1 MASTTRQARAWLR
14 RLGGFFVR
22 TQRDSDLA
30 AELESH
36 LQLHTEDN
44 LRAGMT
50 PAEAKRAAL
59 IKLGGLES
67 TKESYR
73 DRRGLPVLEILLQDI
88 RFGLRMLRKSSGF
101 TAVAILTLALGIGA
115 NTAIFSLVDGIVL
128 RPLPYPHSDQIVH
141 LSWQSKTYLIPNL
154 TTPEFEFFR
163 DYNSSF
169 ASLAGVRDFVDQEL
183 KIGSTTQWV
192 KTLYVTDGFFQT
204 LGVNP
209 QLGRPFG
216 REYTQPNGTYAAVLT
231 DPLWRS
237 AFGADPNI
245 AGRQI
250 VLDNQSY
257 IVTGVLPPGFKF
269 TEPADLFASLH
280 LGNSTSD
287 IGINTDVIGRLKSA
301 LSLPEAQAQ
310 MPLLT
315 QEFLAQASQM
325 QQQQGPGYIHL
336 DRYQNYL
343 AHDYRTSL
351 LMLLTAVGLLLLIA
365 CANVA
370 SLLLARASS
379 RRKEISIRLAL
390 GATRSRLLGQFLTEG
405 LILGFAGAAA
415 GLAGAVAVLRVSVS
429 AIPWDLPT
437 VDHIALDG
445 RVLFFTLS
453 VGICASIAFGL
464 ASFFQTRKLD
474 LNSTLKDG
482 RAVAG
487 TSPARSWSLSV
498 LVVGEVAISL
508 MLALGAGLL
517 MASLYKLYQ
526 ERLGFNP
533 AHLVLMHTPFS
544 PNIATSKATIW
555 NFERQGLQRIQAIPG
570 VESVAVVSAAPLH
583 GQLNIP
589 VQRDGHPEDSIG
601 GTQYRPISSN
611 YFSTMGIP
619 ILRGRAFQQSD
630 FGPSSPVAVIN
641 ETLARDWWPGQNPIG
656 DRVVVGEY
664 HGQKIPQILE
674 PLREI
679 IGVVA
684 DTKGMLLDAPAPAMM
699 YVPASQGFTSGS
711 TDWVIRTA
719 APAGIADALRK
730 AIADIAPDQRIVDL
744 EPMMDLIGASV
755 AQPKFEA
762 LLMGTFGGLALL
774 LTLVGVY
781 GVLSFQVAQRTH
793 EIGVRIALGAT
804 RRGVMRLI
812 IFKAAML
819 AVMGVVVG
827 VGAALG
833 LARLMATLLYQVAP
847 TDPMIFADV
856 AILVLIVAMLA
867 AYVPARRATRVDP
880 MVALRHE

>member
-1 MASTTRQARAWLR
+1 MILWSRFRSWLR
-14 RLGGFFVR
+14 TTFGRSRMESEMDTELRSHIEAYAEDLVRGGLSRPEAIRLARMEFGGIER
-22 TQRDSDLA
+22 TKEECREA
-30 AELESH
+30 RGVTFLESV
-36 LQLHTEDN
+36 T
-44 LRAGMT
+44 
-50 PAEAKRAAL
+50 
-59 IKLGGLES
+59 
-67 TKESYR
+67 
-73 DRRGLPVLEILLQDI
+73 QDI
-88 RFGLRMLRKSSGF
+88 RFGLRMLRKSPGF

-115 NTAIFSLVDGIVL
+115 NTAIFSLVDGIIL
-128 RPLPYPHSDQIVH
+128 RPLPYPQSQQIVH
-141 LSWQSKTYLIPNL
+141 LSWQTKGYLVPNL

-163 DYNSSF
+163 DHNSAFS
-169 ASLAGVRDFVDQEL
+169 SLAGVRDFVDQEL
-183 KIGSTTQWV
+183 KAGNTVQWV
-192 KTLYVTDGFFQT
+192 KALYVTDGFFET

-209 QLGRPFG
+209 QLGGPFG
-216 REYTQPNGTYAAVLT
+216 REYTRAGASNAAVLT
-231 DPLWRS
+231 DSLWRS

-245 AGRQI
+245 VGRQI
-250 VLDNQSY
+250 ILDSQSFT
-257 IVTGVLPPGFKF
+257 VTGVLPPGFKF

-287 IGINTDVIGRLKSA
+287 LGMNTDVIGRLKSV
-301 LSLPEAQAQ
+301 LSLSQAQAQ

-315 QEFLAQASQM
+315 QEFLAQATQM
-325 QQQQGPGYIHL
+325 QRQQGPGYIHL
-336 DRYQNYL
+336 DGYQDYL
-343 AHDYRTSL
+343 ANDYRTSL
-351 LMLLTAVGLLLLIA
+351 LMLLSAVGLLLLIA

-370 SLLLARASS
+370 SLLLARATS

-429 AIPWDLPT
+429 AIPWDLPS

-453 VGICASIAFGL
+453 VGICASMAFGL
-464 ASFFQTRKLD
+464 VSFFQTRRLD

-487 TSPARSWSLSV
+487 ASRARGWFLSV

-533 AHLVLMHTPFS
+533 THLVLMHTPFS
-544 PNIATSKATIW
+544 PNVAASNATIW
-555 NFERQGLQRIQAIPG
+555 NFERQALQRIQAIPG

-601 GTQYRPISSN
+601 GTEYRPISSN

-619 ILRGRAFQQSD
+619 ILRGRGFQQSD
-630 FGPSSPVAVIN
+630 FGPSSSVAVIN
-641 ETLARDWWPGQNPIG
+641 ETLARDWWHGQNPIG
-656 DRVVVGEY
+656 DRIVVGEY
-664 HGQKIPQILE
+664 KGQKIPQILE
-674 PLREI
+674 PPHEI

-684 DTKGMLLDAPAPAMM
+684 DTKGMLLDAPAPAMI

-711 TDWVIRTA
+711 TDWVIRTSA
-719 APAGIADALRK
+719 STGIAAALRK
-730 AIADIAPDQRIVDL
+730 AIADVSPEQRIVDL
-744 EPMMDLIGASV
+744 EPMTDLISASV
-755 AQPKFEA
+755 AQPNFEA
-762 LLMGTFGGLALL
+762 LLMGAFGGLALL

-804 RRGVMRLI
+804 RGNVMRLVV
-812 IFKAAML
+812 FKAGML
-819 AVMGVVVG
+819 AVIGVAMG

-833 LARLMATLLYQVAP
+833 LARLMASLLYQVAP
-847 TDPMIFADV
+847 TDPVILAGV
-856 AILVLIVAMLA
+856 AALVLIVAMLA
-867 AYVPARRATRVDP
+867 AYIPARRAMRVDP
-880 MVALRHE
+880 MVALRYE